1 MTEYIHHYQS
11 PLGKLLLSSNGDAL
25 TGLWF
30 EGQKY
35 FAEKVDYEK
44 AKAQNLR
51 VFALCDKWLNIY
63 FSGKAPDFMPPVSFC
78 STPFREAVWQI
89 LLTIPFGAVTSYG
102 QIAQMIA
109 KSQGLKHM
117 SAQAVGAA
125 VGRNPISIIVPCH
138 RVVGSKGELTGY
150 AAGLETKRKLLF
162 LEGILKTGG

>member
-11 PLGKLLLSSNGDAL
+11 PLGKLILSSNGDAL

-35 FAEKVDYEK
+35 FADTIDFEK
-44 AKAQNLR
+44 AKQKDLP

-78 STPFREAVWQI
+78 STPFREAVWKI
-89 LLTIPFGAVTSYG
+89 LMTIPFGALMSYG

-109 KSQGLKHM
+109 NSKGTKRM

-150 AAGLETKRKLLF
+150 AAGLDKKSKLLC
-162 LEGILKTGG
+162 LEGIVKTGG